1 MDCAKKNM
9 MKMMCFA
16 VGILLVSAMVCIA
29 ETTEQSLMP
38 LSQEAEQ
45 IKEQKEAAE
54 KAKREEAE
62 KAKVKVEK
70 TIEKVNLP
78 EDNTS
83 RLSVKEIVISG
94 NKLITTDKLLK
105 NTPEIYNASDKSLA
119 KAESDKLYDLRP
131 LKDIIAKPGEPR
143 QVSTR
148 TIQGFTQYILSVYQ
162 HHHYAG
168 IYVYVPADAVQ
179 SGKELKDGI
188 LPIQVL
194 EASVAKVTVKSY
206 DADQNE
212 VPKGYLRKSAVES
225 WSPVKPDKVVNQKE
239 LDDYINLLNQNPD
252 RYVSAVVTKGK
263 EPNSLAVEY
272 DIYEASPWHWFVQI
286 DNSGSKERQWSP
298 KLGLI
303 NTNLLGIDDTF
314 QVLYQAPW
322 DKGITENYSIY
333 GSYDFPL
340 WGPKLRLNVYAG
352 YSQFNISPTGPTGF
366 LGSGDFYGG
375 ILRYNALQV
384 NDWFFDI
391 TGGLS
396 HERSRTKP
404 SEFPFSVLESDV
416 QWGMWS
422 TGFEI
427 HRRNDMMDTSF
438 SFDRSESMSGSSK
451 EDFAMARTG
460 ANPDFTIYTGAF
472 SHSQYLDP
480 NKINRLSGSLRI
492 VRASD
497 RLVPAKMTA
506 IGGMYTVRGYKEVE
520 VIGDEAVLASGQY
533 EFDIVKY
540 NEAKEGLS
548 RAERAKAKR
557 PFLRKLAPL
566 AFIDYGHAQIKHP
579 ISGNGEDRAADL
591 LSIGVGIVTELGD
604 HFSGGVYYGSPLLST
619 EETRSGVGRV
629 NVGVMVR
636 W

>member
-1 MDCAKKNM
+1 MDSAKKNM

-16 VGILLVSAMVCIA
+16 VGILLVSAMVCLA

-54 KAKREEAE
+54 KVKREEAE
-62 KAKVKVEK
+62 KAKGKAEK
-70 TIEKVNLP
+70 ETVKVNLP
-78 EDNTS
+78 ADSTQ
-83 RLSVKEIVISG
+83 RLAVKEIKVSG
-94 NKLITTDKLLK
+94 NKLISTAKLFK
-105 NTPEIYNASDKSLA
+105 NIPSIYNASGKSLA
-119 KAESDKLYDLRP
+119 KAESDKLYDFST

-148 TIQGFTQYILSVYQ
+148 TIEGLTQYVLSVYQ
-162 HHHYAG
+162 RHHYAG
-168 IYVYVPADAVQ
+168 IYVYVPAAALQ
-179 SGKELKDGI
+179 NGNELKDGI
-188 LPIQVL
+188 LPVEVL
-194 EASVAKVTVKSY
+194 EANVSNVTVKSF

-225 WSPVKPDKVVNQKE
+225 WSPVKPDKVANQKK
-239 LDDYINLLNQNPD
+239 LDDFVNLLNQNPD

-272 DIYEASPWHWFVQI
+272 DIYEASPWHWFVQV
-286 DNSGSKERQWSP
+286 DNSGTKGRQWSP

-303 NTNLLGIDDTF
+303 NTNLLGIDDTL
-314 QVLYQAPW
+314 QVLYQSPW
-322 DKGITENYSIY
+322 DKGITENYSLY
-333 GSYDFPL
+333 GSYDFPIC
-340 WGPKLRLNVYAG
+340 GPKLRLMLYGG
-352 YSQFNISPTGPTGF
+352 YSQFDVSPAGGIVNF
-366 LGSGDFYGG
+366 LGNGDFYGG
-375 ILRYNALQV
+375 LLRYNAFQAD
-384 NDWFFDI
+384 NWFFDV

-396 HERSRTKP
+396 HERSKVTP
-404 SEFPFSVLESDV
+404 SLFPEFLGSNV
-416 QWGMWS
+416 QWNMWS
-422 TGFEI
+422 VGVDI
-427 HRRNDMMDTSF
+427 HRKNDMMDTSF
-438 SFDRSESMSGSSK
+438 TFDRSESMGGSSESAFNK
-451 EDFAMARTG
+451 ARTD

-472 SHSQYLDP
+472 SHSQFLDP
-480 NKINRLSGSLRI
+480 NKINRVSGTLRV
-492 VRASD
+492 VRVSD

-506 IGGMYTVRGYKEVE
+506 IGGMYTVRGYKELE

-579 ISGNGEDRAADL
+579 ITGEDRAADL
-591 LSIGVGIVTELGD
+591 LSIGVGVLWELGD
-604 HFSGGVYYGSPLLST
+604 HFSGGVYYGNPLIST
-619 EETRSGVGRV
+619 DETKSGVGRV
-629 NVGVMVR
+629 NVGFMAR

>member
-1 MDCAKKNM
+1 MDGAKKNM
-9 MKMMCFA
+9 MKMMSFA
-16 VGILLVSAMVCIA
+16 IGILLVSAMVCIA

-54 KAKREEAE
+54 KVKREEAE
-62 KAKVKVEK
+62 EAKVKAEK
-70 TIEKVNLP
+70 ETVKVNLP
-78 EDNTS
+78 EDSTQ
-83 RLSVKEIVISG
+83 RLAVKEIKVSG
-94 NKLITTDKLLK
+94 NKLISTSKLFK
-105 NTPEIYNASDKSLA
+105 NIPSIYNASDKSLA
-119 KAESDKLYDLRP
+119 KAESSKLYDFSSLR
-131 LKDIIAKPGEPR
+131 DIIAKPGEPR

-148 TIQGFTQYILSVYQ
+148 TIEGLTQYVLSVYQ
-162 HHHYAG
+162 RHHYAG
-168 IYVYVPADAVQ
+168 IYVYVPADALQ
-179 SGKELKDGI
+179 NGKEFKDGI
-188 LPIQVL
+188 LPVEVL
-194 EASVAKVTVKSY
+194 EASVTNVTVKSF

-225 WSPVKPDKVVNQKE
+225 WSPVKPDKVANQKE
-239 LDDYINLLNQNPD
+239 LGDYVNLLNQNPD

-272 DIYEASPWHWFVQI
+272 DIYEASPWHWFAQI

-366 LGSGDFYGG
+366 LGSGDYYGG
-375 ILRYNALQV
+375 ILRYNAFQI
-384 NDWFFDI
+384 NNWFFDI

-427 HRRNDMMDTSF
+427 HRKNDMMDTSF
-438 SFDRSESMSGSSK
+438 SFDRSESMSGSS
-451 EDFAMARTG
+451 EDDFGMARTG

-472 SHSQYLDP
+472 SHSQFLDP
-480 NKINRLSGSLRI
+480 NKIHRLSGTLRV

-506 IGGMYTVRGYKEVE
+506 IGGMYTVRGYKELE

-579 ISGNGEDRAADL
+579 ITGEDRAADL
-591 LSIGVGIVTELGD
+591 LSIGVGVLWELGD
-604 HFSGGVYYGSPLLST
+604 HFSGGVYYGNPLIST
-619 EETRSGVGRV
+619 EETKSGVGRV
-629 NVGVMVR
+629 NVGFMAR